1 MTGKIDLHTH
11 SCASDGLLPPGELA
25 RAALE
30 AGVTTLAVCDHD
42 TAAGAAELLKNVPAG
57 LRFIPGVEISARVSS
72 GKCHILGLGCDLGH
86 PAFLRLM
93 DTAAALRRGKLEAR
107 IAHIKR
113 LGLALPET
121 ELSRLRAMPSAGKP
135 QVADALARCGLAPDA
150 ASAIRGIVDTCPPV
164 EDRIEAGEAVGAI
177 RAAGGVAVWAHPYG
191 ETGRR
196 ALTEGEYRAMLA
208 ELLERGLTAL
218 ECWYA
223 KYGVERCEKLE
234 RDAEKYGLLVSGGS
248 DCHCRPDTAPLGTL
262 NAEGRPVEPERLTV
276 LTRINT

>member
-11 SCASDGLLPPGELA
+11 SRASDGLLPPGELA
-25 RAALE
+25 GAALE

-113 LGLALPET
+113 LGPGDGAF
-121 ELSRLRAMPSAGKP
+121 PSAGHA
-135 QVADALARCGLAPDA
+135 QRREAPGGG
-150 ASAIRGIVDTCPPV
+150 R
-164 EDRIEAGEAVGAI
+164 AG
-177 RAAGGVAVWAHPYG
+177 
-191 ETGRR
+191 T
-196 ALTEGEYRAMLA
+196 M
-208 ELLERGLTAL
+208 
-218 ECWYA
+218 
-223 KYGVERCEKLE
+223 
-234 RDAEKYGLLVSGGS
+234 
-248 DCHCRPDTAPLGTL
+248 RP
-262 NAEGRPVEPERLTV
+262 RP
-276 LTRINT
+276 